1 MLPEIE
7 REIRIQFLE
16 TSTEYLNKLENIL
29 SEINAEPQYISDKIN
44 TVLRILHSLKGSSG
58 MLGLRI
64 LSDLAHRLEDAFQVL
79 KNRKISSAIDA
90 DLHNLLLSSV
100 DWLHHI
106 LELVESNYLIDEH
119 WLITFCYP
127 LFEELYQR
135 LGKPELEE
143 SNSEFTHIPNPEN
156 IIHFL
161 FKTEVEINL
170 QSLEQLLENQDFLQ
184 LKESAFATA
193 KELTG
198 LGDILDIPVFT
209 QLCQSIKQKLLV
221 AKSPADITNTTS
233 LALQLWRRSQSLI
246 LNQNVSELPSVINQF
261 WDGDNIYLRNNY
273 LE

>member
-1 MLPEIE
+1 
-7 REIRIQFLE
+7 
-16 TSTEYLNKLENIL
+16 
-29 SEINAEPQYISDKIN
+29 
-44 TVLRILHSLKGSSG
+44 

-79 KNRKISSAIDA
+79 KNRKINSAIDA

-106 LELVESNYLIDEH
+106 LELVNSNYLIDEH

-161 FKTEVEINL
+161 FQTEVEKNL
-170 QSLEQLLENQDFLQ
+170 QSLYAFFICIKAPDLYSV
-184 LKESAFATA
+184 KAFAA
-193 KELTG
+193 SSQFHAQNSG
-198 LGDILDIPVFT
+198 ISIVGIFILIITCKPILPKLRSRIMSLFT
-209 QLCQSIKQKLLV
+209 
-221 AKSPADITNTTS
+221 N
-233 LALQLWRRSQSLI
+233 LWKGKIS
-246 LNQNVSELPSVINQF
+246 
-261 WDGDNIYLRNNY
+261 
-273 LE
+273 